1 MSASRGKWGPR
12 RVNGQPAMWH
22 FEDTKAHVKSHG
34 GFAGCGVK
42 DVAVTNRAIDPASGS
57 KGRVA
62 ADRYGA
68 DVLAHDPR
76 AGRAATQT
84 IVAEPDLV
92 VECASSGWCGAVV
105 GWDRGVS
112 GWAVILEDRHGRR
125 RPFDLTPAGF
135 MLDGAIVT
143 LVRPVT
149 PPALPGRSRTASGSV
164 AVSPHRARVARGS
177 RIWVEGKQDAEL
189 VEKVWGDDLR
199 VEGVV
204 VEHLGGIDDLLD
216 KLAVFK
222 PDHER
227 RVGVLV
233 DHLVNGSKES
243 RIAAA
248 ALAQYPQTVLVVGH
262 PYVDVWQAVRPSSL
276 GISAWPE
283 VPRSIPWKQGVC
295 AGLGW
300 PDDPAKAWQR
310 ILRSVSTYADL
321 EPALLGRVEELIDF
335 VTAQP

>member
-1 MSASRGKWGPR
+1 MNDLTSR
-12 RVNGQPAMWH
+12 
-22 FEDTKAHVKSHG
+22 
-34 GFAGCGVK
+34 GVK
-42 DVAVTNRAIDPASGS
+42 DEPVPRRPSDSPSGPHN
-57 KGRVA
+57 GA
-62 ADRYGA
+62 MTDRYGA

-76 AGRAATQT
+76 AGRAITPT
-84 IVAEPDLV
+84 VVAEPDLV

-135 MLDGAIVT
+135 MLEGAIVT

-149 PPALPGRSRTASGSV
+149 PPTLPGRALTASGSV
-164 AVSPHRARVARGS
+164 AVSSHRARVARGS
-177 RIWVEGKQDAEL
+177 RIWVEGKHDAEL

-216 KLAVFK
+216 RLALFE

-233 DHLVNGSKES
+233 DHLVEGSKES
-243 RIAAA
+243 RLAAA
-248 ALAQYPQTVLVVGH
+248 VLARYPKTVLVVGH

-276 GISAWPE
+276 GIPAWPV

-335 VTAQP
+335 VTDQP